1 MNKYYKYIFDVTE
14 KNRLNGFRF
23 AINKNDF
30 NKFIKIYIN
39 LMCLNIKRK
48 YL

>member
-1 MNKYYKYIFDVTE
+1 MDKYYKYIFDVIE
-14 KNRLNGFRF
+14 KNRLNAFRCTM
-23 AINKNDF
+23 NKNDF